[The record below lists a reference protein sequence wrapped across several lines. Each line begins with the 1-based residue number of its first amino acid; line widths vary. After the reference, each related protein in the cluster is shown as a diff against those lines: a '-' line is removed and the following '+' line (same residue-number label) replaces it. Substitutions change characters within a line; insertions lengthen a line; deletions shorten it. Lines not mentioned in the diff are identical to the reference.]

1 MWDTCTSYFGPKKF
15 DRVGRGG
22 QKKVKIWPRMGLAFI
37 YFWPRSLLKAP
48 KWVKDPWN
56 TPKMIPP
63 TALIDLSPFPGSLII
78 VIIIVMAIIKM
89 IGIISP
95 TCQWMWGSPW
105 KFDHLRSLHRP
116 SPRCPPTLAPACH
129 DHHAADC
136 FGRAGRGSDR
146 VPQLIQIQTKL

>member
-1 MWDTCTSYFGPKKF
+1 MPPLITYPKNTYFHHHKWQPS
-15 DRVGRGG
+15 V
-22 QKKVKIWPRMGLAFI
+22 QVKIVPRMGLAFG
-37 YFWPRSLLKAP
+37 FGALWRPLNGSRTPEMDPKLSLQLP
-48 KWVKDPWN
+48 
-56 TPKMIPP
+56 
-63 TALIDLSPFPGSLII
+63 LIDLSPFPGSLII

-105 KFDHLRSLHRP
+105 KSDHLRSLHRP